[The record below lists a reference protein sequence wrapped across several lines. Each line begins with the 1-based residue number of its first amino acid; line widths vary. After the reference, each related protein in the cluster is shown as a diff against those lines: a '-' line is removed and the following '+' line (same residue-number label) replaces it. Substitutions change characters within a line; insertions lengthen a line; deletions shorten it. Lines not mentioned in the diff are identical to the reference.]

1 MKINFSLSLKL
12 TLMALILSVIIITS
26 LTYINIQEQ
35 ASFFEEA
42 YSEKAIALS
51 QSLDASIRSRSDL
64 EDKQSLQ
71 NYILN
76 FILLNKKDVLKV
88 SINLPENDG
97 ELKVAVS
104 SDSDTVGNPSN
115 PDNYISYTEDNIV
128 SIPTDT
134 EGSHMLTVITPLH
147 LSGQR
152 VGTYEI
158 LLSMDS
164 AYASL
169 DRRIENLILISAIF
183 LVFLVLSFL
192 FLLRKTI
199 VKPIIVFKNAA
210 KKIGEGNLDTR
221 IEIKSRDELGELSDA
236 FNHMAVDLKRSRTE
250 IENYSKT
257 LEKQVESR
265 TKELDEKVI
274 KLEKTKAASFNIMQ
288 DLQKTIV
295 NLKEAEKE
303 IQDTNAELTKTN
315 QDLNNTRRQL
325 AVLNRD
331 LEKKVKERTVEV
343 KKLLQQKNDFINQLG
358 HDLKTPLTPLCS
370 LIPIIQEEVNDNPEL
385 KELIEIIASSTDR
398 MKNLVEKTLQLAR
411 LNSSTVNFDFADTN
425 LLSEINEVIKGVQ
438 PLFEK
443 NNIEIKNMVDEKI
456 IVRMDKMRF
465 EELFENL
472 ITNAVKYT
480 QDDSGT
486 ITIDAKKQKDS
497 IIISVKDYG
506 IGLTGEEV
514 NHIFDEFYKVDSA
527 RHDLTSHGLGLSI
540 CKRIIEKHGGR
551 IWVESQGLGKG
562 STFYFTLRNSGKK

>member
-1 MKINFSLSLKL
+1 MKINFGLSLKL
-12 TLMALILSVIIITS
+12 TLMALILSVIIIAS

-35 ASFFEEA
+35 SSFFEEA
-42 YSEKAIALS
+42 YSEKATALS

-76 FILLNKKDVLKV
+76 FILLNKEDVLKV
-88 SINLPENDG
+88 SINLPEDDG
-97 ELKVAVS
+97 NLKVAVS
-104 SDSDTVGNPSN
+104 SDSDSVGNPSS
-115 PDNYISYTEDNIV
+115 PDNYVSYEEDNIV
-128 SIPTDT
+128 SIPIHT

-169 DRRIENLILISAIF
+169 DRRMENLVMISALF
-183 LVFLVLSFL
+183 LLFLVLSFL
-192 FLLRKTI
+192 YLLRKTI
-199 VKPIIVFKNAA
+199 VKPIIAFKNAA
-210 KKIGEGNLDTR
+210 KKIGEGNLDTK
-221 IEIKSRDELGELSDA
+221 IEIKSRDELGELANA
-236 FNHMAVDLKRSRTE
+236 FNHMTADLKRSRTE

-257 LEKQVESR
+257 LEKQVENR

-295 NLKEAEKE
+295 TLKEAEKE
-303 IQDTNAELTKTN
+303 IQDTNQELTKTN
-315 QDLNNTRRQL
+315 QDLNNTREQL
-325 AVLNRD
+325 ALLNRN
-331 LEKKVKERTVEV
+331 LETKVKERTVEV

-370 LIPIIQEEVNDNPEL
+370 LIPMIQEEVNNNPEL
-385 KELIEIIASSTDR
+385 KELIDIIASSTDR

-411 LNSSTVNFDFADTN
+411 LNSSTVNFDFVDTN
-425 LLSEINEVIKGVQ
+425 LLSEVNEVIKGVQ

-443 NNIEIKNMVDEKI
+443 SNIEINNTVNEKI
-456 IVRMDKMRF
+456 IVRMDKIRF

-480 QDDSGT
+480 QDAGGT
-486 ITIDAKKQKDS
+486 ITIDAKEEKDS
-497 IIISVKDYG
+497 IIISVKDNG
-506 IGLTGEEV
+506 IGLTGKQV

-540 CKRIIEKHGGR
+540 CKRIIEKHDGH

-562 STFYFTLRNSGKK
+562 STFYFTLKNSGKK

>member
-35 ASFFEEA
+35 VSFFEEA
-42 YSEKAIALS
+42 YSEKATALS

-64 EDKQSLQ
+64 EDKQRLQ

-76 FILLNKKDVLKV
+76 FILLNKEDVLKV
-88 SINLPENDG
+88 SINLPEDG

-104 SDSDTVGNPSN
+104 SDSDSVGNPSS
-115 PDNYISYTEDNIV
+115 PDNYLSYEEDNIV
-128 SIPTDT
+128 SIPSHTD
-134 EGSHMLTVITPLH
+134 GSHMLTVITPLH

-158 LLSMDS
+158 LLSMDA

-169 DRRIENLILISAIF
+169 DRRIENMILISAFF
-183 LVFLVLSFL
+183 LLFLVLSFL
-192 FLLRKTI
+192 YLLRKTI
-199 VKPIIVFKNAA
+199 VKPIIAFKNAA
-210 KKIGEGNLDTR
+210 KKIGEGNLDTK
-221 IEIKSRDELGELSDA
+221 IEIKSRDELGELANA
-236 FNHMAVDLKRSRTE
+236 FNHMTDDLKRSRTE

-257 LEKQVESR
+257 LEKQVENR
-265 TKELDEKVI
+265 TKELDEKVV

-295 NLKEAEKE
+295 TLKEAEKE

-315 QDLNNTRRQL
+315 QDLNNTREQL
-325 AVLNRD
+325 AILNRD
-331 LEKKVKERTVEV
+331 LETKVKERTVEV

-370 LIPIIQEEVNDNPEL
+370 LLPMIQKQVNDNPEL
-385 KELIEIIASSTDR
+385 TELVDIIASSADR
-398 MKNLVEKTLQLAR
+398 MKKLVEKTLQLAR

-425 LLSEINEVIKGVQ
+425 LLSEINEAIKGVQ

-443 NNIEIKNMVDEKI
+443 NNIEINNMVNERI

-465 EELFENL
+465 GELFDNL
-472 ITNAVKYT
+472 ITNAAKYT
-480 QDDSGT
+480 EGT
-486 ITIDAKKQKDS
+486 NGTVTIDAKEEKDS
-497 IIISVKDYG
+497 IIVSVQDTG
-506 IGLTGEEV
+506 IGLTGKQV

-527 RHDLTSHGLGLSI
+527 RHDLSSHGLGLSI
-540 CKRIIEKHGGR
+540 CKRIIEKHGGH

-562 STFYFTLRNSGKK
+562 STFYFTLKNSGKK